1 MPGFPGIGE
10 RSVCATYTMMKK
22 SKKIALSVAILFIL
36 LLAVYLVF
44 FRHREEGRFF
54 RLKPGESPG
63 VQDRFRVDERL
74 SKVFFKSGKKETW
87 LEGLPTVKGLPLYLE
102 EEWSLSI
109 KPQIWGDVG
118 FYTYLHVDNRQ
129 RRQEIIFYL
138 EIERGKQHLRVGQVN
153 AGRKSFPFFKHLSL
167 QKGDSLVM
175 RLKGRGVVFLG
186 QPILYRIKPVPQRRN
201 IILIGVDTLRWD
213 QIGARVEEKPLT
225 PHIDRFLRE
234 CVHFKNTVAQSS
246 WTIPSFISLFTGL
259 YEFHHQVDINRPLAP
274 GIKSLV
280 EDFSKEFITFGLHAG
295 MAMRERWGHGRGF
308 DYYKKAPYSGL
319 LFPRAAL
326 SLFKEAVSL
335 LGRAEFPD
343 FFFFL
348 HTYQVHD
355 PYTPPREF
363 LEKLVTN
370 PRYRRL
376 DMINQGAPQKTFS
389 PLPDELKQAY
399 KELYQAEIHAF
410 DAYFGEFLDKLKQ
423 MGLYDRA
430 MIVLMSDHG
439 EEFYDHGGWAHG
451 HSLYQEQIRVPLMI
465 KFPGGRFAGRQVEET
480 AGVIDILPTIL
491 GYYRTG
497 FKADKIDG
505 IDLMPLLEAGSA
517 GKVREYVLSSLAA
530 CRYVPDI
537 PPKFAIF
544 YGDYK
549 LIYNYP
555 FSAKN
560 LDFFMSFGLPPAIPE
575 IEIYHLKA
583 DGEEKRNIAPDRPD
597 LVKKFIP
604 FVIKIKEMVDA
615 SIRLSLQ
622 DKKGPDAEAKKM
634 LESLGYL

>member
-1 MPGFPGIGE
+1 
-10 RSVCATYTMMKK
+10 MMKK
-22 SKKIALSVAILFIL
+22 SKRFFLWVAILSIFVL
-36 LLAVYLVF
+36 VLAVYLVF
-44 FRHREEGRFF
+44 FLPGGEKRFV

-63 VQDRFRVDERL
+63 VQDRFRVDKRL

-102 EEWSLSI
+102 EEWSLAI
-109 KPQIWGDVG
+109 EPHIWGDVG
-118 FYTYLHVDNRQ
+118 FYTYLHLDNQ
-129 RRQEIIFYL
+129 ERRQEIIFYL
-138 EIERGKQHLRVGQVN
+138 EIEREKQRLRVGQVN
-153 AGRKSFPFFKHLSL
+153 AGRKSFPYFKHLSL
-167 QKGDSLVM
+167 QKGDLLVM

-186 QPILYRIKPVPQRRN
+186 QPILYRIKPGPQRRN

-213 QIGARVEEKPLT
+213 QVGAKVGGKPLT
-225 PHIDRFLRE
+225 PHIDRFRQE
-234 CVHFKNTVAQSS
+234 CTYFKNTVAQSS

-259 YEFHHQVDINRPLAP
+259 YEFNHQVDINRPLDP
-274 GIKSLV
+274 RIKSLV
-280 EDFSKEFITFGLHAG
+280 EHLSKEFVTFGLHAG
-295 MAMRERWGHGRGF
+295 MALRERWGHGRGF

-335 LGRAEFPD
+335 LDRAKFPD

-348 HTYQVHD
+348 HTYQVHE

-363 LEKLVTN
+363 LEKLDAN

-376 DMINQGAPQKTFS
+376 DVVNQGAPQKTFS

-423 MGLYDRA
+423 MGLYDEA

-439 EEFYDHGGWAHG
+439 EEFYDHGGWTHG
-451 HSLYQEQIRVPLMI
+451 HGLYQEQIRVPFMI

-480 AGVIDILPTIL
+480 VGVIDILPTIL

-497 FKADKIDG
+497 FEADKIDG
-505 IDLMPLLEAGSA
+505 IDLMPLIKRESKGNA
-517 GKVREYVLSSLAA
+517 REYVLSSLAA

-560 LDFFMSFGLPPAIPE
+560 LDFFMPFGLPPAIPE
-575 IEIYHLKA
+575 IEIYHLKT
-583 DGEEKRNIAPDRPD
+583 DGEEKRNMAPDRPD
-597 LVKKFIP
+597 LVKKFMPLI
-604 FVIKIKEMVDA
+604 VKIKKMVQE

-622 DKKGPDAEAKKM
+622 DKKGPDEEVKKT